1 MSKGRKSSMMEQIK
15 QHTSIRKYAHKP
27 IPQQV
32 MDNIFTAIQM
42 APSWINGQQYSVIR
56 VTDNTVREKLVA
68 LAGNQKYIAEA
79 AEFLVF
85 CADFNRIQKACE
97 YEGVNF
103 EVDSPD
109 YLTIATTDVGIA
121 LGQAIVVAESFRLG
135 TVAIGGVRR
144 ATEDIAEL
152 LALPKYVLPISGLCI
167 GYPDEQ
173 PLVKPRLPRETVIH
187 NNTYKEITREQLE
200 AYNEEMLSYMK
211 KRGATST
218 WTQGVANFYSKGYS
232 AYSSVVDSMKKQGFK
247 Q

>member
-1 MSKGRKSSMMEQIK
+1 MMEQIK
-15 QHTSIRKYAHKP
+15 QHTSTRKYEHKP
-27 IPQQV
+27 IPEQV

-56 VTDNTVREKLVA
+56 VTDKCVREQLVA
-68 LAGNQKYIAEA
+68 LAGNQQYIADA

-97 YEGVNF
+97 YEGVKF

-121 LGQAIVVAESFRLG
+121 MGQAIIVAESFGLG

-144 ATEDIAEL
+144 ATDDIIQL
-152 LALPKYVLPISGLCI
+152 LALPQYVFPISGLCI
-167 GYPDEQ
+167 GYPDEDEQ
-173 PLVKPRLPRETVIH
+173 PPVKPRLPQETVIH
-187 NNTYKEITREQLE
+187 TNTYKEITREQLE

-232 AYSSVVDSMKKQGFK
+232 AYSSVVNSMKKQGFK

>member
-1 MSKGRKSSMMEQIK
+1 MMEQIK
-15 QHTSIRKYAHKP
+15 QHTSIRKYQDKP
-27 IPQQV
+27 IPEQV

-68 LAGNQKYIAEA
+68 LAGNQQYIAEA